1 MELEKC
7 SKSEG
12 LKLRIE
18 TEDEVYENKYI
29 FVAINNA
36 KKVGRNNEIGQCPCR
51 V

>member
-1 MELEKC
+1 MFKIRR
-7 SKSEG
+7 

-36 KKVGRNNEIGQCPCR
+36 KKVGGINEIGQGSCR